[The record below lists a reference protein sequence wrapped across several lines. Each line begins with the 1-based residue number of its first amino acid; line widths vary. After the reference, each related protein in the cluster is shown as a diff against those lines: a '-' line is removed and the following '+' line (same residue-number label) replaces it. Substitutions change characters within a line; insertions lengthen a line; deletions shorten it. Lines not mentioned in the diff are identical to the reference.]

1 MPSLLPLLLLA
12 LSLTLALAGNLLSM
26 PVLTP
31 DKIETSSFQDE
42 VRALAAKFGSAKL
55 TFDAIVETKL

>member
-1 MPSLLPLLLLA
+1 MRSLLQLLLLA
-12 LSLTLALAGNLLSM
+12 LSLTIVLAGNLLSM

-42 VRALAAKFGSAKL
+42 VRALAAKYGTARLS
-55 TFDAIVETKL
+55 FDAVIETKL